1 MMYDWLITENGCR
14 QMNETTTESSTPRES
29 ENARQQWEQSLL
41 ERLAFASLAEQRKAR
56 RWGIFFKAFFA
67 IYLLILLL
75 LVVTAGI
82 GDKPLTGKYTALVDL
97 DGVIGAESIAS
108 ADNIISGLRGAF
120 ESGAQGIIL
129 RTNSPGGSPV
139 QASYINH
146 EIERLRSAHPDKPI
160 YAVIED
166 VCASGCYYAVAATD
180 KIYANKSSVVG
191 SIGVLMNGF
200 GFVDSLK
207 KLGIERR
214 LLTAGEDKGFL
225 DPFSPMMPRHREHA
239 QELLNQMHQQFIDV
253 VKQGRGDVLKED
265 EDLFTG
271 LFWTGDEALALGL
284 VDELGS
290 AGYVAREVIGAEE
303 IVDFTRRESFIDR
316 FARRVGVAMA
326 KTLATLVMTHLPDLR

>member
-1 MMYDWLITENGCR
+1 
-14 QMNETTTESSTPRES
+14 MNETTTESSTPRES

>member
-1 MMYDWLITENGCR
+1 
-14 QMNETTTESSTPRES
+14 MNETTTESSTPGGQDK
-29 ENARQQWEQSLL
+29 ARQQWEQSLL

-67 IYLLILLL
+67 VYLVILLV

-82 GDKPLTGKYTALVDL
+82 GEKPLTGKYTALVDL
-97 DGVIGAESIAS
+97 DGVIGAGSVAS
-108 ADNIISGLRGAF
+108 ADNVISGLRGAF
-120 ESGAQGIIL
+120 KSGAQGVIL

-139 QASYINH
+139 QASYINN
-146 EIERLRSAHPDKPI
+146 EIQRLRSAHPNKPI

-166 VCASGCYYAVAATD
+166 VCASGCYYAVAAVD

-214 LLTAGEDKGFL
+214 LFTAGEDKGFL
-225 DPFSPMMPRHREHA
+225 DPFSAVVPRHRAHA
-239 QELLNQMHQQFIDV
+239 QELLDQMHQQFIDV
-253 VKQGRGDVLKED
+253 VKKGRGDVLKED

-271 LFWTGDEALALGL
+271 LFWTGNEALALGL

-303 IVDFTRRESFIDR
+303 IVDFTRRESVFDR

-326 KTLATLVMTHLPDLR
+326 KTFATLVMTSLPDLR